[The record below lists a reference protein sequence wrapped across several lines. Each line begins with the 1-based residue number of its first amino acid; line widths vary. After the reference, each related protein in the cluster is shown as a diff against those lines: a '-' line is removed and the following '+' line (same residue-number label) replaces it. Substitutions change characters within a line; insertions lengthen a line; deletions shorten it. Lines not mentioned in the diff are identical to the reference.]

1 MLKTLCKKSLAKYLK
16 LIEKNFTVLAQ
27 RCIVK
32 QGVNTIAFED
42 GLSIAVEN
50 EYTYFCLENHY
61 IANNPGVVT
70 QVVSC
75 RLHNDQVDLSPA
87 EAPTCEGA
95 AWF

>member
-1 MLKTLCKKSLAKYLK
+1 MQEKFGEIFKTNR
-16 LIEKNFTVLAQ
+16 KNFTVLAQ
-27 RCIVK
+27 RCLVK

-50 EYTYFCLENHY
+50 EYTYICLENHY
-61 IANNPGVVT
+61 IANNPGVVR